1 MSFLEKVDYPESA
14 VKEYSKK
21 FLLFIFVKTL
31 GILLFFSS
39 VFILLS
45 VITYSKNDPSF
56 RNANDGE
63 IANLFGKF
71 GSYLADSLHV
81 AIGVTMLT
89 LPIFLF
95 AWSSRF
101 LFSNGPIYLFKRII
115 LLPFFIGF
123 FSVFLS
129 TNAPPNYWSF
139 EYGLGGI
146 FGDTFLK
153 KLLIYQPIE
162 INLWLQIIAIICLSF
177 SIFLFFLVAGFK
189 KHEIYSL
196 TRNRVRHLKIFLV
209 GSYNALKILL
219 KSIYQSDKKSLETD
233 DHKNASIKLYDSA
246 IKNNDYQDTNNN
258 FSASR
263 ENEKDLLNGI
273 YNRPPISI
281 FGNGRIKT
289 RSNKI
294 KSSSRAAS
302 EAQPSLDLT
311 QNKEVYRYPPLALL
325 SDYTY
330 QSVSS
335 VSAVSLNENAKML
348 EAVLED
354 YGVKGNIISVKP
366 GPVVTLYELEPAAGL
381 KASRVISLSED
392 IARSMSALATRVSTI
407 PGRSVIGIELP
418 NSTREKVFLKELLS
432 SKSYEDCRFQLPLAL
447 GKDIG
452 GEPVIANLAKMP
464 HLLIAGTTGSGKSVG
479 INTMILSL
487 LYRLT
492 PDQCRLI
499 MIDPKMLELSVYD
512 GIPHLLSPVVTD
524 PKKAVVA
531 LKWAVLE
538 MEDRYRKMSRMGVRN
553 IESFNSKVSEA
564 IKKGETFSRTVQVG
578 FDQNT
583 GEPLYEEQSEE
594 PKALPFIV
602 IIVDEMADLMMVAG
616 KEIEGCIQRLA
627 QMARAAGIH
636 LIMAT
641 QRPSVDVIT
650 GTIKA
655 NFPTRISFQVTS
667 KIDSRT
673 ILGEMG
679 AEQLLGMGDMLYMA
693 NGGKVTRVHGPF
705 VSDAEVE
712 EIVSHLKEQGVPE
725 YREEILDPKNIE
737 NNDSF
742 FDSSTTNGNSDEED
756 LLENA
761 LEIVRRDRKCSTSY
775 IQRKLSIG
783 YNRAA
788 KIVEALE
795 EKGFVSPANHVG
807 KRDVL
812 IPENNI

>member
-1 MSFLEKVDYPESA
+1 MSFLEKVDYRESA
-14 VKEYSKK
+14 AKEYSKK
-21 FLLFIFVKTL
+21 FLQFIFLKTL
-31 GILLFFSS
+31 GISLFLSS
-39 VFILLS
+39 FFILLS
-45 VITYSKNDPSF
+45 VLTYSKNDPSF

-63 IANLFGKF
+63 IANLLGIF
-71 GSYLADSLHV
+71 GSHLADSLHV
-81 AIGVTMLT
+81 AMGVTMFI
-89 LPIFLF
+89 LPMFLV
-95 AWSSRF
+95 AWSSRL
-101 LFSNGPIYLFKRII
+101 LFSNSPNYLIRRII
-115 LLPFFIGF
+115 LLPLFIAF

-129 TNAPPNYWSF
+129 TNVPPSYWSF

-162 INLWLQIIAIICLSF
+162 INQWLQLISVVCLTF
-177 SIFLFFLVAGFK
+177 AIFLFFLVAGLK
-189 KHEIYSL
+189 KQEARIL
-196 TRNRVRHLKIFLV
+196 IRNRFRHFM
-209 GSYNALKILL
+209 ILL
-219 KSIYQSDKKSLETD
+219 RGLYKAFIICKKTISQSDKKEL
-233 DHKNASIKLYDSA
+233 KNSDYRNDSITLSDPREKDQSYNS
-246 IKNNDYQDTNNN
+246 KEKS
-258 FSASR
+258 FSTTK
-263 ENEKDLLNGI
+263 ENEKDALTGSNSK
-273 YNRPPISI
+273 PSISI
-281 FGNGRIKT
+281 FGDGRIKT
-289 RSNKI
+289 RSGKI
-294 KSSSRAAS
+294 KSSIRAAS
-302 EAQPSLDLT
+302 EAQPSLDLSL
-311 QNKEVYRYPPLALL
+311 NKEKYHYPPLALL
-325 SDYTY
+325 SDYNH

-335 VSAVSLNENAKML
+335 ISSVSLNENAKML

-418 NSTREKVFLKELLS
+418 NSSREKVFLKELLS

-492 PDQCRLI
+492 PEQCRLI

-538 MEDRYRKMSRMGVRN
+538 MEDRYKKMSRMGVRN
-553 IESFNSKVSEA
+553 IESFNLKVSEA
-564 IKKGETFSRTVQVG
+564 MQNGETFSRTVQVG

-583 GEPLYEEQSEE
+583 GEPIYEEQKEE

-616 KEIEGCIQRLA
+616 KDIEGCIQRLA

-705 VSDAEVE
+705 VSDSEVE
-712 EIVSHLKEQGVPE
+712 EIVSHLKKQGTPE
-725 YREEILDPKNIE
+725 YREEILDAKNIE

-742 FDSSTTNGNSDEED
+742 YDPSTANGNNGEED
-756 LLENA
+756 LLEDA
-761 LEIVRRDRKCSTSY
+761 LEIVRRDRRCSTSY

-795 EKGFVSPANHVG
+795 AKGFVSPANHVG

-812 IPENNI
+812 IPETNT

>member
-1 MSFLEKVDYPESA
+1 M
-14 VKEYSKK
+14 
-21 FLLFIFVKTL
+21 
-31 GILLFFSS
+31 
-39 VFILLS
+39 
-45 VITYSKNDPSF
+45 
-56 RNANDGE
+56 
-63 IANLFGKF
+63 
-71 GSYLADSLHV
+71 
-81 AIGVTMLT
+81 
-89 LPIFLF
+89 
-95 AWSSRF
+95 
-101 LFSNGPIYLFKRII
+101 
-115 LLPFFIGF
+115 
-123 FSVFLS
+123 
-129 TNAPPNYWSF
+129 
-139 EYGLGGI
+139 
-146 FGDTFLK
+146 
-153 KLLIYQPIE
+153 
-162 INLWLQIIAIICLSF
+162 
-177 SIFLFFLVAGFK
+177 
-189 KHEIYSL
+189 
-196 TRNRVRHLKIFLV
+196 
-209 GSYNALKILL
+209 
-219 KSIYQSDKKSLETD
+219 
-233 DHKNASIKLYDSA
+233 
-246 IKNNDYQDTNNN
+246 
-258 FSASR
+258 
-263 ENEKDLLNGI
+263 
-273 YNRPPISI
+273 
-281 FGNGRIKT
+281 
-289 RSNKI
+289 
-294 KSSSRAAS
+294 
-302 EAQPSLDLT
+302 
-311 QNKEVYRYPPLALL
+311 
-325 SDYTY
+325 
-330 QSVSS
+330 
-335 VSAVSLNENAKML
+335 
-348 EAVLED
+348 
-354 YGVKGNIISVKP
+354 
-366 GPVVTLYELEPAAGL
+366 
-381 KASRVISLSED
+381 
-392 IARSMSALATRVSTI
+392 
-407 PGRSVIGIELP
+407 
-418 NSTREKVFLKELLS
+418 
-432 SKSYEDCRFQLPLAL
+432 
-447 GKDIG
+447 
-452 GEPVIANLAKMP
+452 IANLAKMP

-538 MEDRYRKMSRMGVRN
+538 MEDRYKKMSRMGVRN
-553 IESFNSKVSEA
+553 IESFNLKVSEA
-564 IKKGETFSRTVQVG
+564 IKNGETFSRTVQVG

-712 EIVSHLKEQGVPE
+712 EIVSHLKGQGVPE

-742 FDSSTTNGNSDEED
+742 FDPLATNGNGDEED

-788 KIVEALE
+788 KIVEMLE
-795 EKGFVSPANHVG
+795 DKGFVSPANHVG

>member
-1 MSFLEKVDYPESA
+1 M
-14 VKEYSKK
+14 
-21 FLLFIFVKTL
+21 
-31 GILLFFSS
+31 
-39 VFILLS
+39 
-45 VITYSKNDPSF
+45 
-56 RNANDGE
+56 
-63 IANLFGKF
+63 
-71 GSYLADSLHV
+71 
-81 AIGVTMLT
+81 VTVEV
-89 LPIFLF
+89 
-95 AWSSRF
+95 S
-101 LFSNGPIYLFKRII
+101 
-115 LLPFFIGF
+115 
-123 FSVFLS
+123 
-129 TNAPPNYWSF
+129 SF
-139 EYGLGGI
+139 E
-146 FGDTFLK
+146 K
-153 KLLIYQPIE
+153 CP
-162 INLWLQIIAIICLSF
+162 LS
-177 SIFLFFLVAGFK
+177 LR
-189 KHEIYSL
+189 Y
-196 TRNRVRHLKIFLV
+196 T
-209 GSYNALKILL
+209 
-219 KSIYQSDKKSLETD
+219 
-233 DHKNASIKLYDSA
+233 
-246 IKNNDYQDTNNN
+246 
-258 FSASR
+258 
-263 ENEKDLLNGI
+263 
-273 YNRPPISI
+273 
-281 FGNGRIKT
+281 KT

-311 QNKEVYRYPPLALL
+311 QNKEKYHYPPLALL

-335 VSAVSLNENAKML
+335 VSSASLNENAKML

-418 NSTREKVFLKELLS
+418 NSSREKVFLKELLS

-538 MEDRYRKMSRMGVRN
+538 MEDRYKKMSRMGVRN
-553 IESFNSKVSEA
+553 IESFNLKVSEA
-564 IKKGETFSRTVQVG
+564 IKNGETFSRTVQVG

-673 ILGEMG
+673 ILGEQG
-679 AEQLLGMGDMLYMA
+679 AEQLLGKGDMLYMSSA
-693 NGGKVTRVHGPF
+693 NKILRIHAPF
-705 VSDAEVE
+705 VSDTEIEKINNFLRSQAEPDYVD
-712 EIVSHLKEQGVPE
+712 
-725 YREEILDPKNIE
+725 EILNFADEKEFNESSKNQG
-737 NNDSF
+737 DK
-742 FDSSTTNGNSDEED
+742 DELYQEAVNIIKT
-756 LLENA
+756 EGKA
-761 LEIVRRDRKCSTSY
+761 STSFL
-775 IQRKLSIG
+775 QRKLQIG

-788 KIVEALE
+788 RIIDMMEEEGIVS
-795 EKGFVSPANHVG
+795 KANHVG

-812 IPENNI
+812 